1 MSNATFT
8 QIFGPFA
15 AGVSSAGLQSA
26 GVDQIE
32 LHRGSGWLH
41 ARLLLDHFVAFEE
54 IEQAERAVAK
64 GLALSSVEFRPL
76 YPADALCVE
85 CFPTIV
91 SFLRRRCTA
100 VNGTF
105 RDAACRIDGE
115 TMTVTLRHGG
125 LNVLKAT
132 KTDAAMG
139 ALLLGDD
146 GMETEFDHQAFRRLD
161 LSRIH
166 RFPCQIAPGYLRIRQ
181 TFQNRSE
188 ALFKGCHLAFLK
200 RNAGEVVLETEGEEG
215 IIRKPEVVSF
225 AWKHWKDKTL
235 YSRFL
240 ERGTVVSPDIRA
252 LARLHDLDGFAS
264 LRATASMTAELGRD
278 FCLRFSPAV
287 IDSLG
292 RGLSVYLCGP
302 YLALWSDGEG
312 DIQVREKEGRGLV
325 YAPRL
330 YQQLT
335 MRYPGSSR
343 LFLIPHGNFL
353 VFSETETCE
362 SLPPE
367 DYFCRLLVSR
377 ERSAHLMRYGA
388 AL

>member
-1 MSNATFT
+1 MREYVMPSKDGSYVYLSAS
-8 QIFGPFA
+8 I
-15 AGVSSAGLQSA
+15 AGYMEKRVALYEQKNGSVLALRNEKDGQLEVSSTVNGQGVKRVVYSRVLVDCLRPLQS
-26 GVDQIE
+26 E
-32 LHRGSGWLH
+32 SRGHISAW
-41 ARLLLDHFVAFEE
+41 
-54 IEQAERAVAK
+54 
-64 GLALSSVEFRPL
+64 
-76 YPADALCVE
+76 Y
-85 CFPTIV
+85 
-91 SFLRRRCTA
+91 
-100 VNGTF
+100 
-105 RDAACRIDGE
+105 
-115 TMTVTLRHGG
+115 
-125 LNVLKAT
+125 
-132 KTDAAMG
+132 DAAMG

-146 GMETEFDHQAFRRLD
+146 GMETEFDYQAFRRLD

-235 YSRFL
+235 YNRFL

-252 LARLHDLDGFAS
+252 LARLHDLDGFAP

-302 YLALWSDGEG
+302 YLALGSDGEG